1 MPQTDIG
8 SSEASDL
15 ATSVTD
21 YSVPSETTD
30 GAESGKETTWV
41 NRKWNQYLGYYKQI
55 PELRAAIDA
64 RATWTV
70 GKGYNAEPM
79 TMMTL
84 DNIHG
89 FGKDT
94 FNTILENAIRT
105 MNIGGDAFLE
115 IIRDENG
122 NLLNLKPLDPGTI
135 KIVVNQKGMLER
147 YEQESKGR
155 VHKKF
160 KTEDIFHLPR
170 NRVADE
176 FHGVSVIEA
185 VEKIILMRNEAMDDW
200 QRVMHRNVD
209 PMIAYKLD
217 TDDPT
222 KIAAFKAKVDAAK
235 GKGENMY
242 IPQGTVEFEVIALAP
257 NANLNPLSWIDSLNN
272 YFYEAVGTP
281 KIVIGNAA
289 DFTEASAKI
298 SYLSFQQSVEEEQL
312 FIEEQ
317 ILEQLGFLIELEFP
331 ASLENELVSDNKKD
345 AENGASQPAETQVAP
360 VGGSNEEASS
370 Q

>member
-8 SSEASDL
+8 STSASDI
-15 ATSVTD
+15 ASSFTD
-21 YSVPSETTD
+21 YSVPSEITD
-30 GAESGKETTWV
+30 GATQGKKTTWV
-41 NRKWNQYLGYYKQI
+41 NRKWNQYLGYYKKI

-70 GKGYNAEPM
+70 GKGYEADEVTTM
-79 TMMTL
+79 TF
-84 DNIHG
+84 DNIEG

-94 FNTILENAIRT
+94 FNTLLENCIRS
-105 MNIGGDAFLE
+105 MNIGGDAFME
-115 IIRDENG
+115 IIRDDED
-122 NLLNLKPLDPGTI
+122 NLINLKPLDPGTI
-135 KIVVNQKGMLER
+135 QIEVNEKGILTG
-147 YEQESKGR
+147 YEQISKGKITKR
-155 VHKKF
+155 FDVDK
-160 KTEDIFHLPR
+160 IFHLAR

-185 VEKIILMRNEAMDDW
+185 VEEIILMRNEAMDDW
-200 QRVMHRNVD
+200 KRVMHRNVD

-217 TDDPT
+217 TDDPA

-242 IPQGTVEFEVIALAP
+242 IPQGTVEFEVISLAP
-257 NANLNPLSWIDSLNN
+257 NANLNPLAWIDSLNN

-317 ILEQLGFLIELEFP
+317 VLQQLGYVIILTFP
-331 ASLENELVSDNKKD
+331 ASLENDLVSDNKKD
-345 AENGASQPAETQVAP
+345 AENGAAQPADTQAPQVGETSESP
-360 VGGSNEEASS
+360 SE
-370 Q
+370 

>member
-8 SSEASDL
+8 STSTSDIAS
-15 ATSVTD
+15 SFTD

-30 GAESGKETTWV
+30 GETVGKENFWI
-41 NRKWNQYLGYYKQI
+41 NEKWNQYLGYYKKI

-70 GKGYNAEPM
+70 GKGYQTDDFLVEGI
-79 TMMTL
+79 L
-84 DNIHG
+84 DDIHG
-89 FGKDT
+89 NGVDT
-94 FNTILENAIRT
+94 FNTILENSIRS
-105 MNIGGDAFLE
+105 MNIGGDAFCE
-115 IIRDENG
+115 IIRDDEG
-122 NLLNLKPLDPGTI
+122 NLINVKPLDPGTI
-135 KIVVNQKGMLER
+135 RIVFDAKGMITR
-147 YEQESKGR
+147 YEQFTGKNPP
-155 VHKKF
+155 KKF
-160 KTEDIFHLPR
+160 TTAEMFHLSR

-176 FHGVSVIEA
+176 VHGVSVIEA
-185 VEKIILMRNEAMDDW
+185 VEDIILMRNEAMDDW
-200 QRVMHRNVD
+200 KRVMHRNVD

-217 TDDPT
+217 TDDPA

-242 IPQGTVEFEVIALAP
+242 IPQGTVEFEVISLAP
-257 NANLNPLSWIDSLNN
+257 NANLNPLAWIDSLNN

-317 ILEQLGFLIELEFP
+317 VYTQLGLPINLEFP
-331 ASLENELVSDNKKD
+331 ASLENELISDNKKD
-345 AENGASQPAETQVAP
+345 VENGASQPAETTEQP
-360 VGGSNEEASS
+360 VTEEGGETV
-370 Q
+370 